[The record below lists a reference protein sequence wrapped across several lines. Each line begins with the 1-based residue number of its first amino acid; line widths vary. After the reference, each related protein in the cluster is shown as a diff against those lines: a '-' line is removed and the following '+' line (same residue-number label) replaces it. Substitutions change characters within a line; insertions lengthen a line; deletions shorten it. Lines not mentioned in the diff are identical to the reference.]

1 MATNLGK
8 IKVSRTYRKGSTP
21 TLYSFAHGTAFG
33 TTGIG
38 ATVPESDV
46 TIYGYADTMMATHT
60 SRQTNPSK
68 TLTANEKA
76 EKKTLLTALD
86 LNADYL
92 EGKANAKAIST
103 GNINDGIAVVTAA
116 GFLVAGRGLAHR
128 VIGISKAGIG
138 WILFQALKSKKGTEG
153 FVYEFGPTPDKGTP
167 PLNPKRASETSATCM
182 FNNIPSKTVV
192 AVRFASIVPP
202 SHQAA
207 TNLPNTQRT
216 VAAHATTPP
225 VISKGKH
232 PVIDFV
238 NGQIL
243 TFSEWYYTVAP

>member
-8 IKVSRTYRKGSTP
+8 IKVSRKYQKMDTP
-21 TLYSFAHGTAFG
+21 TLYSFAHGSSFG

-46 TIYGYADTMMATHT
+46 AINGLADTMMATHT
-60 SRQTNPSK
+60 ARQTNPSK
-68 TLTANEKA
+68 TLTSNEKA
-76 EKKTLLTALD
+76 QKKTLLTALD
-86 LNADYL
+86 LNAAYL
-92 EGKANAKAIST
+92 DGKANAKAIST
-103 GNINDGIAVVTAA
+103 GNINDGIAVVTGV
-116 GFLVAGRGLAHR
+116 GFLVAGKGTFHR
-128 VIGISKAGIG
+128 IIGISKAGIG
-138 WILFQALKSKKGTEG
+138 WILFQCLKSKKGMEG
-153 FVYEFGPTPDKGTP
+153 FVYEFGDTPNKGTP

-202 SHQAA
+202 SHQAG

-225 VISKGKH
+225 VMSKGKH